1 MRGLWS
7 VRSLRGVHNKEE
19 EEEEEGRRRRRRRKE
34 EEKSKTPSE
43 RVRDNEEEQHTGS
56 QQDDIRA
63 TGAEEI
69 RTRATK
75 PHTVCHTE
83 ILKQKARTK
92 GEFKREQY
100 DGCLHDESADADAK
114 RARAERVRRYHSSG
128 ALLPTTERTC
138 PHRRSRTGSP
148 PLCTLVVRGFQC
160 QHRVRAAMSVYDQ
173 LVAPAHRAAVMSHAR
188 GAPDVRPPVRGLAQ

>member
-1 MRGLWS
+1 MTLERQAP
-7 VRSLRGVHNKEE
+7 
-19 EEEEEGRRRRRRRKE
+19 RR
-34 EEKSKTPSE
+34 SE
-43 RVRDNEEEQHTGS
+43 REQRNHTLS
-56 QQDDIRA
+56 
-63 TGAEEI
+63 
-69 RTRATK
+69 
-75 PHTVCHTE
+75 CHTE

-92 GEFKREQY
+92 GEFKRVREREREQY

-128 ALLPTTERTC
+128 AHLPTTERTC